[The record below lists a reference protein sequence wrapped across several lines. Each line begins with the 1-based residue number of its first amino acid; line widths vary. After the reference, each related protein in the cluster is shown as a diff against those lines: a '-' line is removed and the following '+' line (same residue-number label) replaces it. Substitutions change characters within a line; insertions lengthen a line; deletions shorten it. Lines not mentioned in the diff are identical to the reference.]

1 MRTCLFILLALTL
14 APAASAESIAFVN
27 VNVIAMTDESVDR
40 ARTVIVENGRIATIG
55 AVADTEIPESTRV
68 VDGTDRYL
76 LPGLAEM
83 HGHITGVSPAS
94 LDYTLGLYV
103 ANGITTVRG
112 MLGQAAHLRLREQ
125 ILRQEVLG
133 PRLITSG
140 PSFNGSSV
148 SSPGQAER
156 MVREQHAAGYD
167 FLKIHPGLTRAE
179 FSAMAATA
187 NEIGIPFAGHVPE
200 DVGVEAAL
208 ASGMAS
214 IDHLDGYMEMLLPQH
229 EDPSGGI
236 GGFFGLLLA
245 EAADESRIVPV
256 AEATAQA
263 GVWTVPTETLFE
275 HSTNSIPPE
284 EITGWPEMK
293 HVRPGTL
300 AQWVNVKRN
309 LVSDAEFSRATAS
322 RAIRLR
328 RALILAL
335 HEAGAGLL
343 LGSDAPQRFNV
354 PGFSIHRELGML
366 VESGLTPYEAL
377 RTGTVNVARF
387 FGVEHERGTIEAGKT
402 ADLVLL
408 DENPLEDIDN
418 SRRVHGTMLRGRWVS
433 HPDIEA
439 ILSRVARH

>member
-1 MRTCLFILLALTL
+1 MRYLLTVLFGLSLSVVSA
-14 APAASAESIAFVN
+14 AESTAFVN
-27 VNVIAMTDESVDR
+27 VNVIAMTDESVT
-40 ARTVIVENGRIATIG
+40 AAQTVIVTNGRITTVG
-55 AVADTEIPESTRV
+55 AVADTEIPEGTRV
-68 VDGTDRYL
+68 VDGTERYL
-76 LPGLAEM
+76 VPGLAEM
-83 HGHITGVSPAS
+83 HGHITGTSEAS
-94 LDYTLGLYV
+94 LDYTLGLFV

-112 MLGQAAHLRLREQ
+112 MLGQPSHLRLREQ

-140 PSFNGSSV
+140 PSFNGSTV
-148 SSPGQAER
+148 SGPGQAAGR
-156 MVREQHAAGYD
+156 VREQHAAGYD

-179 FSAMAATA
+179 FAAVADTA
-187 NEIGIPFAGHVPE
+187 NELGIPFAGHVPE

-208 ASGMAS
+208 AAGMAS

-245 EAADESRIVPV
+245 AVADDSRIAPV
-256 AEATAQA
+256 AKATADA

-275 HSTNSIPPE
+275 HSTNNTPAEQIA
-284 EITGWPEMK
+284 GWPEMK
-293 HVRPGTL
+293 YVRSGTL
-300 AQWVNVKRN
+300 EQWVNVKNN
-309 LVSDAEFSRATAS
+309 LVSDSEFSAATAS

-328 RALILAL
+328 RAMILAL

-354 PGFSIHRELGML
+354 PGFSLHRELTLL
-366 VESGLTPYEAL
+366 VEAGLTPFEAL
-377 RTGTVNVARF
+377 ETGTVNVARF
-387 FGVEHERGTIEAGKT
+387 FGVEDERGTIEPGKT

-408 DENPLEDIDN
+408 DENPLEDIRN

-433 HPDIEA
+433 HPEIEA
-439 ILSRVARH
+439 ILSRVER